1 MENKKHEPLFH
12 IAKREQLPW
21 HKAWGIRLLAI
32 VAALIVCAVLT
43 TILTGDNPIQVYGS
57 IFNGSVRFFK
67 KDMDNASEYRC
78 PAHHN
83 SCAHAWHSR

>member
-43 TILTGDNPIQVYGS
+43 TILTGDNPIEIYKADVSRSFRLRAQNNRKHLKAS
-57 IFNGSVRFFK
+57 RFF
-67 KDMDNASEYRC
+67 SVYHLPSLLR
-78 PAHHN
+78 
-83 SCAHAWHSR
+83 SR